1 MQLSREVFE
10 PSPECDADSP
20 AYRAIYVHVPFC
32 RRVCAYCDFAVTA
45 LRRPDP
51 RQGEYRDAILREI
64 ARIPAGIQPVT
75 LFFGGGTPSAL
86 APELLAEIVDALR
99 ARIEVSRVRE
109 TSIECNPEDVDP
121 SFADHLSRLGFD
133 RASLGV
139 QTLSPNGRRLLT
151 RSHDESIV
159 ERAIRALRRAGIRH
173 VSVDLILA
181 WPGQTR
187 ERLEQDID
195 TLIQF
200 GVDHVSCY
208 VLTYESGTPF
218 TRGLAMGVIQPASDS
233 LEVELLRTARDRLES
248 HGFHRYEISN
258 HARPG
263 HACLHNRIYWRR
275 QPYLGIGPSA
285 ASFTG
290 TRRFRNT
297 PRFEDWARALLN
309 GQSPRIDHE
318 LLDTHQHFLEFL
330 MLSLRTARGIRLRKL
345 TEFLERDPTL
355 IDQARLEEYLRSGLL
370 ERTRTVLRATE
381 RGIELAD
388 ELACGLSAHDHSPGR

>member
-10 PSPECDADSP
+10 PSPECDAASA

-51 RQGEYRDAILREI
+51 RQDEFRDAILREI
-64 ARIPAGIQPVT
+64 ALAPAGIQPVT

-86 APELLAEIVDALR
+86 APEHLAEIVR
-99 ARIEVSRVRE
+99 AIRDRIDCSRIRE
-109 TSIECNPEDVDP
+109 TSIECNPEDVDT
-121 SFADHLSRLGFD
+121 SFADQLRRLGFD
-133 RASLGV
+133 RISLGV
-139 QTLSPNGRRLLT
+139 QTLSPSGRRILT
-151 RSHDESIV
+151 RSHDETIV
-159 ERAIRALRRAGIRH
+159 ERAIRSSRRAGIRH
-173 VSVDLILA
+173 ISVDLIVA

-187 ERLEQDID
+187 EGLEQDID
-195 TLIQF
+195 TLVRF

-208 VLTYESGTPF
+208 VLTYEPGTPF
-218 TRGLAMGVIQPASDS
+218 TRGRKMGVIHPASES

-275 QPYLGIGPSA
+275 QPYLGLGPSA

-297 PRFEDWARALLN
+297 PRFEDWARALLSDR
-309 GQSPRIDHE
+309 SPRIE
-318 LLDTHQHFLEFL
+318 FETLDTYQHFLEFL
-330 MLSLRTARGIRLRKL
+330 MLSLRTARGIRLRTL
-345 TEFLERDPTL
+345 AEFLQRDPTRF
-355 IDQARLEEYLRSGLL
+355 DRSRLDDYIQSGLL

-388 ELACGLSAHDHSPGR
+388 ELACGLAAHDRSPGR